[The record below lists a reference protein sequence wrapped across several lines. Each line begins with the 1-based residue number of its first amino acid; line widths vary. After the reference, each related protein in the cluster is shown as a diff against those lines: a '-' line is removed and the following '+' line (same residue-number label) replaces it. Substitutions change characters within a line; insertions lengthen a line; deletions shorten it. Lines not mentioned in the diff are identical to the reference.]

1 VIEKTIDETYVI
13 QFELW
18 QASHALMRE
27 YATVLHLHKLESST
41 PLGPVY
47 EYPGMSESMVNA
59 TQEQR
64 KIETSQTAKDGE
76 RNGTLTSLIACRH
89 QIRRDRTRILINRV
103 ECLDEKNLGFST

>member
-1 VIEKTIDETYVI
+1 MRAHAGTRVPAGTGLGKLEGGRVFVQLYEYSDHVI

-47 EYPGMSESMVNA
+47 EYPGMSESMVN
-59 TQEQR
+59 
-64 KIETSQTAKDGE
+64 
-76 RNGTLTSLIACRH
+76 
-89 QIRRDRTRILINRV
+89 V
-103 ECLDEKNLGFST
+103 P